1 MKRIPPS
8 RWSAAQWSRA
18 SVLIG
23 RAFILIGLALG
34 IFLFFYA
41 NLLVFHMGGPAHT

>member
-1 MKRIPPS
+1 MKHFPPS

-23 RAFILIGLALG
+23 RALILIGLALA
-34 IFLFFYA
+34 IFVLLYA
-41 NLLVFHMGGPAHT
+41 NLVFHTGGPAHT

>member
-1 MKRIPPS
+1 MKRIAPS

-23 RAFILIGLALG
+23 RTLILIGLALA
-34 IFLFFYA
+34 IFVLLSVNFLFR
-41 NLLVFHMGGPAHT
+41 MGGPAHP